1 MAIQKKIYTFDSVVR
16 LIITFALLYLFVKLL
31 SYLSD
36 VLIPFAIA
44 LLLAYLINPLVLL
57 VQKKIRNRLI
67 AVLTSLVAVIAVFV
81 LLAWIFI
88 PIIIS
93 EITHMGHI
101 ISDLVTKSDLA
112 EKAARRLPPDLWK
125 AIKDLL
131 ALEQVQRIFQTD
143 NFFQIVN
150 STLKKLIPG
159 VWGLI
164 TGAATLLVGL
174 VVVIVVFLYVVFL
187 LLDYQKVKEGWKNL
201 IPLAYRDTIIQFSF
215 EFNAAMKRHFRAQAL
230 VASCV
235 GVLFALG
242 FWIIG
247 LPMGI
252 ILGLFIGLLNMVPY
266 LQIIGFVPAGLMALF
281 HALEKGS
288 SFWLE
293 LGLLILVIITVQTIQ
308 DTILVPTIH
317 GKSTGLSPAMI
328 LLSLSIWGK
337 LLGFLGLLLALPMTF
352 LVVAYYKRFLV
363 LSKTHEPG
371 VAEIFTASLKKP
383 EEPKSDLPES
393 DVEQVDGD

>member
-1 MAIQKKIYTFDSVVR
+1 MAIQRKTYTFDSVVR
-16 LIITFALLYLFVKLL
+16 LIITIIMLYLFVRLL
-31 SYLSD
+31 SYLST

-57 VQKKIRNRLI
+57 VQKKLRNRLI
-67 AVLTSLVAVIAVFV
+67 AVLTSLVAVTAVFV
-81 LLAWIFI
+81 LLGWIFM
-88 PIIIS
+88 PIIIN
-93 EITHMGHI
+93 EIAHMGHI
-101 ISDLVTKSDLA
+101 ISDLVSKSDLA

-125 AIKDLL
+125 AIKDLIS
-131 ALEQVQRIFQTD
+131 LEQVQRIFQTD

-164 TGAATLLVGL
+164 TGTATLLVGL
-174 VVVIVVFLYVVFL
+174 IAVLLVFLYVVFL
-187 LLDYQKVKEGWKNL
+187 LLDYQKVRDGWKNL
-201 IPLAYRDTIIQFSF
+201 IPPAYRDTVVQFAF

-352 LVVAYYKRFLV
+352 LVMAYYKRFLA

-371 VAEIFTASLKKP
+371 VAEIFTSSLKKP
-383 EEPKSDLPES
+383 MEKENDLPEL
-393 DVEQVDGD
+393 DGEQTDGT